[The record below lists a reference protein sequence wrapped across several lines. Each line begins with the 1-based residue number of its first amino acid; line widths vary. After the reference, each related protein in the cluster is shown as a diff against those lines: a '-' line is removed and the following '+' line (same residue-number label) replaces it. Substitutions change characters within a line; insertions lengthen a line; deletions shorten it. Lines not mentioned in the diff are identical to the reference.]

1 MLSTHSL
8 LHTSYRQRI
17 GIRSHLLRRP
27 AKRRSVIHVQT
38 PRALSRLDR
47 QRYDLKTTDR
57 ATRSIVSGRTVGYD
71 ALYKPGLTFLEAL
84 HNRSASERRCA
95 SGDELISLGVLTF
108 TVVQLSARFS
118 ACTIRLS
125 ECRYNGPDAASR
137 RASNASPSMHTRS
150 AYRRSE
156 RMVMRRVYVRLD
168 VHAVIRDPRLYGLW
182 RFSRND
188 LYRRQRS
195 CRVCDSSSST
205 KPRKLQP

>member
-1 MLSTHSL
+1 MSSAHSF

-27 AKRRSVIHVQT
+27 AKRRPVIHVQT
-38 PRALSRLDR
+38 PRALSRLER

-71 ALYKPGLTFLEAL
+71 ALCKPGLTFLEAL
-84 HNRSASERRCA
+84 HNRSAGERRCGA

-125 ECRYNGPDAASR
+125 ECKYNGPVCCKQACVKCL
-137 RASNASPSMHTRS
+137 TEY
-150 AYRRSE
+150 AYT
-156 RMVMRRVYVRLD
+156 
-168 VHAVIRDPRLYGLW
+168 
-182 RFSRND
+182 
-188 LYRRQRS
+188 
-195 CRVCDSSSST
+195 VCI
-205 KPRKLQP
+205 